1 MSASDCYSLL
11 SEAYDRATR
20 NAPPADIGRIRRA
33 FRKALRAAN
42 DGDARPAVLL
52 GYRYP

>member
-20 NAPPADIGRIRRA
+20 NAAPSDRAGIRRA
-33 FRKALRAAN
+33 FRRARRAAEE
-42 DGDARPAVLL
+42 GDARPTVLL
-52 GYRYP
+52 SYRYP

>member
-20 NAPPADIGRIRRA
+20 NAPPSDIGGIRRA
-33 FRKALRAAN
+33 FRRALLAAN
-42 DGDARPAVLL
+42 EGDTHPTVLL
-52 GYRYP
+52 AYRYP

>member
-1 MSASDCYSLL
+1 MSASDCYAAL

-20 NAPPADIGRIRRA
+20 NAPPSDVGGIRRA

-42 DGDARPAVLL
+42 DGDARPSVLL
-52 GYRYP
+52 AYRYP

>member
-20 NAPPADIGRIRRA
+20 NAAPCDVSGIRRA
-33 FRKALRAAN
+33 FRKALRAAGE
-42 DGDARPAVLL
+42 GDARPTVLL
-52 GYRYP
+52 SYRYP

>member
-20 NAPPADIGRIRRA
+20 NAAPSDVGGIRRA

-42 DGDARPAVLL
+42 DGDARPSVLL
-52 GYRYP
+52 AYRYP